1 MREGLL
7 AVVAGLLM
15 TGCVLA
21 VDPGPYAVGP
31 PPPPPPRVEYV
42 PVAPSVAYV
51 WVPGYWQWHGRA
63 YAWRPG
69 HWGHRAGWRG
79 R

>member
-1 MREGLL
+1 MGKGLL
-7 AVVAGLLM
+7 AIAAGLLM
-15 TGCVLA
+15 AGCVIA
-21 VDPGPYAVGP
+21 AEPYPVAVGP

-42 PVAPSVAYV
+42 PVAPGPAYV
-51 WVPGYWQWHGRA
+51 WVPGYWQRHGRA
-63 YAWRPG
+63 YTWRSG